1 MLHNNKILHIFRCAL
16 AGIAMLAALAACDTD
31 IITNEAGSLPD
42 VEAIDKT
49 FGTLRSLR
57 TVANHIPI
65 GLTQGDGSTFDHLI
79 YSLTQPASQSLSL
92 TATIDPELV
101 DVYNQTYGTK
111 FSLLP
116 ASNVTVAD
124 NGVLKFEPAATKSG
138 SLKIEFKAEG
148 LAPGTY
154 ILPVRVSEADNIFAE
169 EQKQQLFYLVS
180 VRSFDLIDNALDTDF
195 ITVFYLNTDDYQPLL
210 ADIFAVEKRDGNTN
224 EWIWKRTVGNI
235 VNLRIVQIGY
245 DAATDGTKLVLNSN
259 IRYVLEHADKYIRP
273 LQDKGR
279 KVCLCLEGAG
289 TGIGFCNL
297 TDAQI
302 ADFVA
307 QVKDVVE
314 KFGIDGINLWDRGA
328 GYGKE
333 GMPAMNTTSYPKLI
347 KALRETLGQDRMLTL
362 VDHMEPTEYFWN
374 TQATGGIAVGDYI
387 DYAWSGY
394 MREDQDLQLI
404 DPWLDKNEA
413 MSMGINLLDRKP
425 IAGLDATRY
434 GNFAIPWY
442 SVNSEYLSNAEGFMN
457 LMMWRM
463 FGYMKSRIVVYADL
477 LTWVQNE
484 YEYTLSQTVG
494 MVYPCIAD
502 DAMNMETGEIMN
514 NYTLKATDSELGCGE
529 IGTGKWGYNYLMK
542 DW

>member
-16 AGIAMLAALAACDTD
+16 VGIAMLAVLAACETD
-31 IITNEAGSLPD
+31 IITNEAGELPNA
-42 VEAIDKT
+42 EEINKT
-49 FGTLRSLR
+49 YGTLRSLR

-65 GLTQGDGSTFDHLI
+65 GLTQGDGSTSDLI
-79 YSLTQPASQSLSL
+79 FYSLTKPASQSLTL

-101 DVYNQTYGTK
+101 DSYNQTHGTN
-111 FSLLP
+111 FNLLP
-116 ASNVTVAD
+116 VGNVTVAE
-124 NGVLKFEPAATKSG
+124 NGVLKFEPGTTKSG
-138 SLKIEFKAEG
+138 SLKVVFKAEG
-148 LAPGTY
+148 LTPGSY
-154 ILPVRVSEADNIFAE
+154 LLPVRISEAGNDFSE

-180 VRSFDLIDNALDTDF
+180 VRSLDLIDNALDTDF

-224 EWIWKRTVGNI
+224 EWIWKRTIGNI

-245 DAATDGTKLVLNSN
+245 DAATDGVKLLLNSN

-279 KVCLCLEGAG
+279 KVCLCIE
-289 TGIGFCNL
+289 TGKDTGFCNL
-297 TDAQI
+297 KDAQI
-302 ADFVA
+302 ADFAA

-314 KFGIDGINLWDRGA
+314 KFGIDGINLWDRYS
-328 GYGKE
+328 GYGKD

-347 KALRETLGQDRMLTL
+347 KTLRETLGQDRMLTV
-362 VDHMEPTEYFWN
+362 VDHMEPTEYFWD
-374 TQATGGIAVGDYI
+374 TKATGGIAVGDYI

-394 MREDQDLQLI
+394 MREDEDIQLI
-404 DPWLDKNEA
+404 DPWLDPNEA
-413 MSMGINLLDRKP
+413 MGMGIKLLDRKP
-425 IAGLDATRY
+425 FAGLDATRY
-434 GNFAIPWY
+434 GNFVIPWY
-442 SVNSEYLSNAEGFMN
+442 SKDSEYLINAEGFMN

-484 YEYTLSQTVG
+484 YEYTLSMTVG

-502 DAMNMETGEIMN
+502 DAMNMETGEIIN
-514 NYTLKATDSELGCGE
+514 NYSLMATDSELGRGE
-529 IGTGKWGYNYLMK
+529 IGHWGYNYLMK

>member
-1 MLHNNKILHIFRCAL
+1 MLLDNKILHIFKCTL

-31 IITNEAGSLPD
+31 IITNEAGELPD
-42 VEAIDKT
+42 VEVIDKT

-65 GLTQGDGSTFDHLI
+65 GLTQGDGSTSDHI
-79 YSLTQPASQSLSL
+79 FYSLSQPASQSLSL

-101 DVYNQTYGTK
+101 DVYNQTYGTN

-116 ASNVTVAD
+116 AGNVTVAD
-124 NGVLKFEPAATKSG
+124 NGILKFEPGAIKSG
-138 SLKIEFKAEG
+138 SLKIDFKADG
-148 LAPGTY
+148 LNPGTY
-154 ILPVRVSEADNIFAE
+154 LLPIRITEAGSVFAE

-180 VRSFDLIDNALDTDF
+180 VRKLDMIDNPLDTDF
-195 ITVFYLNTDDYQPLL
+195 LTVFYLNTDDYQPLL
-210 ADIFAVEKRDGNTN
+210 ADIFAIEKKDGNTG
-224 EWIWKRTVGNI
+224 ERIWKRTIGNI
-235 VNLRIVQIGY
+235 INLRVVQIGY
-245 DAATDGTKLVLNSN
+245 DKSSDGARLILNAN
-259 IRYVLEHADKYIRP
+259 IRYVLEHAAKYIRP
-273 LQDKGR
+273 LQDKKR
-279 KVCLCLEGAG
+279 KVCLCIEGGG
-289 TGIGFCNL
+289 TSFGFCNL
-297 TDAQI
+297 KDAQI

-307 QVKDVVE
+307 QVKAVVE
-314 KFGIDGINLWDRGA
+314 MYGLDGINLWDRNS
-328 GYGKE
+328 GYGKD
-333 GMPAMNTTSYPKLI
+333 GMLAMNTTSYPKLI
-347 KALRETLGQDRMLTL
+347 KAMREALGNDKMLT
-362 VDHMEPTEYFWN
+362 VTDHMEPTEYFWD
-374 TQATGGIAVGDYI
+374 TTATGGIVVGDYI

-394 MREDQDLQLI
+394 MREDQDIQLI
-404 DPWLDKNEA
+404 DPWLDPNEA
-413 MSMGINLLDRKP
+413 MGMGINLLDRKP

-463 FGYMKSRIVVYADL
+463 SGYMKSRIVVYADL

-502 DAMNMETGEIMN
+502 DAMDMETGEIINSYM
-514 NYTLKATDSELGCGE
+514 LKATDSELGCGE
-529 IGTGKWGYNYLMK
+529 IGTGKWGYNYLSK

>member
-1 MLHNNKILHIFRCAL
+1 MLHDNKILHIFRCAL

-31 IITNEAGSLPD
+31 IITNEAGELPNA
-42 VEAIDKT
+42 EAIDKT

-65 GLTQGDGSTFDHLI
+65 GLTQGDGSTSDHI
-79 YSLTQPASQSLSL
+79 FYSLSQPASQSLSL
-92 TATIDPELV
+92 TTVIDPELI
-101 DVYNQTYGTK
+101 DVYNQTYGTN

-124 NGVLKFEPAATKSG
+124 NGILKFEPGTTKSG
-138 SLKIEFKAEG
+138 SLKITFKADG
-148 LAPGTY
+148 LDPGNY
-154 ILPVRVSEADNIFAE
+154 LLPVRISEAGNDLSE

-180 VRSFDLIDNALDTDF
+180 VRGLDLIDNALDTDF

-224 EWIWKRTVGNI
+224 EWIWKRTIGNI

-245 DAATDGTKLVLNSN
+245 DAATDGAKLVLNSN

-279 KVCLCLEGAG
+279 KVCLCIEGAG
-289 TGIGFCNL
+289 TGLGFCNL

-302 ADFVA
+302 KDFVA

-314 KFGIDGINLWDRGA
+314 RFGIDGINLWDRYS
-328 GYGKE
+328 GYGKD

-347 KALRETLGQDRMLTL
+347 KALRETLGHDRMLTV
-362 VDHMEPTEYFWN
+362 VDHMEPTEYLWD
-374 TQATGGIAVGDYI
+374 TEATGGIAVGDYI

-394 MREDQDLQLI
+394 MREDEDVQLS
-404 DPWLDKNEA
+404 DPWLDPNEA
-413 MSMGINLLDRKP
+413 MGMGIKLLDRKP
-425 IAGLDATRY
+425 FAGLDATRY

-442 SVNSEYLSNAEGFMN
+442 PKDSEYLINAEGFMN
-457 LMMWRM
+457 IMMWRM

-484 YEYTLSQTVG
+484 YEYTLSMTVG

-502 DAMNMETGEIMN
+502 DAMNMETGEIIN
-514 NYTLKATDSELGCGE
+514 NYSLMATDSELGRGD
-529 IGTGKWGYNYLMK
+529 IGKWGYNYLMK

>member
-1 MLHNNKILHIFRCAL
+1 
-16 AGIAMLAALAACDTD
+16 MLAMYNKLHTFKHRYICFVAVLALIYACDTN
-31 IITNEAGSLPD
+31 TLTYEAGELPD
-42 VEAIDKT
+42 AEVIDKT

-65 GLTQGDGSTFDHLI
+65 RLTQGEGSTSDHI
-79 YSLTQPASQSLSL
+79 FYSLSQPASQSLSL
-92 TATIDPELV
+92 TTVIDPELI
-101 DVYNQTYGTK
+101 DVYNQTYGTN

-124 NGVLKFEPAATKSG
+124 NGILKFEPGTTKSG
-138 SLKIEFKAEG
+138 SLKITFKADG
-148 LAPGTY
+148 LDPGNY
-154 ILPVRVSEADNIFAE
+154 LLPVRISEAGNDLSE

-180 VRSFDLIDNALDTDF
+180 VRGLDLIDNALDTDF

-224 EWIWKRTVGNI
+224 EWIWKRTIGNI

-245 DAATDGTKLVLNSN
+245 DAATDGAKLVLNSN

-279 KVCLCLEGAG
+279 KVCLCIEGAG
-289 TGIGFCNL
+289 TGLGFCNL

-302 ADFVA
+302 TDFVA

-314 KFGIDGINLWDRGA
+314 RFGIDGINLWDRYS
-328 GYGKE
+328 GYGKD

-347 KALRETLGQDRMLTL
+347 KALRETLGHDRMLTV
-362 VDHMEPTEYFWN
+362 VDHMGPTEYLWD
-374 TQATGGIAVGDYI
+374 TEATGGIAVGDYI

-394 MREDQDLQLI
+394 MREDEDVQLS
-404 DPWLDKNEA
+404 DPWLDPNEA
-413 MSMGINLLDRKP
+413 MGMGIKLLDRKP
-425 IAGLDATRY
+425 FAGLDATRY

-442 SVNSEYLSNAEGFMN
+442 SKDSEYLINAEGFMN
-457 LMMWRM
+457 IMMWRM

-484 YEYTLSQTVG
+484 YEYTLSMTVG

-502 DAMNMETGEIMN
+502 DAMNMETGEISN
-514 NYTLKATDSELGCGE
+514 NYSLMATDSELGRGE
-529 IGTGKWGYNYLMK
+529 IGKWGYNYLMK